1 MIIADAN
8 SMSTSELC
16 RTTSSRL
23 YHGTARVVASFHM
36 QYPVSTWP
44 NAWRFAW
51 TYRSLTPSNQAR
63 RGETEAA
70 PS

>member
-1 MIIADAN
+1 M
-8 SMSTSELC
+8 
-16 RTTSSRL
+16 SSRL

-44 NAWRFAW
+44 NAWRLAW